1 MDRSDLLN
9 NINGIGEMVVDSL
22 CRSHACPLLASVEFR
37 ARNTSAANHFV
48 NQLYNGRLGDTN
60 SPRVAANRMLWTN

>member
-1 MDRSDLLN
+1 
-9 NINGIGEMVVDSL
+9 
-22 CRSHACPLLASVEFR
+22 
-37 ARNTSAANHFV
+37 V